1 MGFLCI
7 FCHQVFPKDLNL
19 KLHLRVHE
27 KEVGCELCGKSVHN
41 TKFSLHVKDCKR
53 WPKIKKNK
61 AEKRNLVEET
71 KLSPEK
77 PSTSSSSSTNTEKR
91 NLVEKKKISPET
103 PSTTSSTNAEKRN
116 LVEKKKIS
124 PETPSTTSSTNAEK
138 QNLVEKKRLSPE
150 KPSTT
155 FSTNAEKKKL
165 VVMLKRLDTQSLK
178 KYGIGSQ
185 NGIRS
190 KNEIGSSKKIQCRL
204 IQCLGCSRQYSSKMT
219 MQRHYKIV
227 HLNEK
232 FQCDKCDK
240 SFTDSRSLRDHR
252 RSQHMGVFYKCE
264 PCGKQFNVEIS
275 FTNHAKKCLISKN
288 ED

>member
-77 PSTSSSSSTNTEKR
+77 PSTSSISSTNTEKR
-91 NLVEKKKISPET
+91 NLVEKKKMSPEK
-103 PSTTSSTNAEKRN
+103 PSISSTSSTNAG
-116 LVEKKKIS
+116 
-124 PETPSTTSSTNAEK
+124 
-138 QNLVEKKRLSPE
+138 
-150 KPSTT
+150 
-155 FSTNAEKKKL
+155 KKKL
-165 VVMLKRLDTQSLK
+165 VVMLTRLDTLSLK
-178 KYGIGSQ
+178 KYGIGSKNEIPSK
-185 NGIRS
+185 NGIGS
-190 KNEIGSSKKIQCRL
+190 KKEIGSSKKVQCRL
-204 IQCLGCSRQYSSKMT
+204 IKCLGCSRQYSSKFT
-219 MQRHYKIV
+219 MQRHYQIV

-240 SFTDSRSLRDHR
+240 SFTDSRCLRDHQ
-252 RSQHMGVFYKCE
+252 RSQHMGVFYRCE
-264 PCGKQFNVEIS
+264 PCGKQFNIEIS
-275 FTNHAKKCLISKN
+275 YTRHVKKCLISKN

>member
-61 AEKRNLVEET
+61 AEKRNLVEKT

-77 PSTSSSSSTNTEKR
+77 PSTSS
-91 NLVEKKKISPET
+91 
-103 PSTTSSTNAEKRN
+103 TSSTNAEKRI
-116 LVEKKKIS
+116 LVEKKKLS

-165 VVMLKRLDTQSLK
+165 VVMLTRLDTQSLK

>member
-61 AEKRNLVEET
+61 AERPNLVEET
-71 KLSPEK
+71 KLSPGK
-77 PSTSSSSSTNTEKR
+77 PSTSSISSTNTEKR
-91 NLVEKKKISPET
+91 NLVEKKKMSPEK
-103 PSTTSSTNAEKRN
+103 PSISSTSSTNAG
-116 LVEKKKIS
+116 
-124 PETPSTTSSTNAEK
+124 
-138 QNLVEKKRLSPE
+138 
-150 KPSTT
+150 
-155 FSTNAEKKKL
+155 KKKL
-165 VVMLKRLDTQSLK
+165 VVMLTRLDTLSLK
-178 KYGIGSQ
+178 KYGIGSKNEIPSK
-185 NGIRS
+185 NGIGS
-190 KNEIGSSKKIQCRL
+190 KKEIGSSKKVQCRL
-204 IQCLGCSRQYSSKMT
+204 IKCLGCSRQYSSKFT
-219 MQRHYKIV
+219 MQRHYQIV

-264 PCGKQFNVEIS
+264 PCGKQFNLEIS
-275 FTNHAKKCLISKN
+275 FTNHGKKCLISKN

>member
-1 MGFLCI
+1 MLLKRPIMGFLCI

-77 PSTSSSSSTNTEKR
+77 PSTSSISSTNAGKR
-91 NLVEKKKISPET
+91 NLVEKKKMRLEKPSIS
-103 PSTTSSTNAEKRN
+103 STSSTNAG
-116 LVEKKKIS
+116 
-124 PETPSTTSSTNAEK
+124 
-138 QNLVEKKRLSPE
+138 
-150 KPSTT
+150 
-155 FSTNAEKKKL
+155 KKKL
-165 VVMLKRLDTQSLK
+165 VVMLTRLDTLSLK
-178 KYGIGSQ
+178 KYGIGSK
-185 NGIRS
+185 NEIAS
-190 KNEIGSSKKIQCRL
+190 KNEIGSKKEIGSSKKIQCRL
-204 IQCLGCSRQYSSKMT
+204 IKCLGCSRQYSSKFT
-219 MQRHYKIV
+219 MQRHYQIV

-240 SFTDSRSLRDHR
+240 SFTDSRCLRDHQ
-252 RSQHMGVFYKCE
+252 RSQHMGVFYRCE
-264 PCGKQFNVEIS
+264 PCGKQFNIEIS
-275 FTNHAKKCLISKN
+275 YTRHAKKCLISKN

>member
-91 NLVEKKKISPET
+91 NLVEKKKMSPEK
-103 PSTTSSTNAEKRN
+103 PSISSTSSTNAG
-116 LVEKKKIS
+116 
-124 PETPSTTSSTNAEK
+124 
-138 QNLVEKKRLSPE
+138 
-150 KPSTT
+150 
-155 FSTNAEKKKL
+155 KKKL
-165 VVMLKRLDTQSLK
+165 VVMLTRLDTLSLK
-178 KYGIGSQ
+178 KYGIGSKNEIPSK
-185 NGIRS
+185 NGIGS
-190 KNEIGSSKKIQCRL
+190 KKEIGSSKKVQCRL
-204 IQCLGCSRQYSSKMT
+204 IKCLGCSRQYSSKFT
-219 MQRHYKIV
+219 MQRHYQIV

-240 SFTDSRSLRDHR
+240 SFTDSRCLRDHQ
-252 RSQHMGVFYKCE
+252 RSQHMGVFYRCE
-264 PCGKQFNVEIS
+264 PCGKQFNIEIS
-275 FTNHAKKCLISKN
+275 YTRHVKKCLISKN

>member
-91 NLVEKKKISPET
+91 NLAEKKKMSPET

-116 LVEKKKIS
+116 LVEKKKMRLEKPSIS
-124 PETPSTTSSTNAEK
+124 STSSTNAG
-138 QNLVEKKRLSPE
+138 
-150 KPSTT
+150 
-155 FSTNAEKKKL
+155 KKKL
-165 VVMLKRLDTQSLK
+165 VVMLTRLDTLSLK
-178 KYGIGSQ
+178 KYGIGSK
-185 NGIRS
+185 NEIAS
-190 KNEIGSSKKIQCRL
+190 KNEIGSKKEIGSSKKIQCRL
-204 IQCLGCSRQYSSKMT
+204 IQCLGCSNQYASKMT
-219 MQRHYKIV
+219 MQRHYKII

-232 FQCDKCDK
+232 FQCDKCNK
-240 SFTDSRSLRDHR
+240 SFTDSRYLRDHK
-252 RSQHMGVFYKCE
+252 RSQHLGLFYRCE
-264 PCGKQFNVEIS
+264 PCGKEFNIELTYNKHV
-275 FTNHAKKCLISKN
+275 KN
-288 ED
+288 CALK

>member
-91 NLVEKKKISPET
+91 NLVEKKKMSPET

-116 LVEKKKIS
+116 LAEKKKMS
-124 PETPSTTSSTNAEK
+124 PEKPSISSTSSTNAG
-138 QNLVEKKRLSPE
+138 
-150 KPSTT
+150 
-155 FSTNAEKKKL
+155 KKKL
-165 VVMLKRLDTQSLK
+165 VVMLTRLDTLSLK
-178 KYGIGSQ
+178 KYGIGSK
-185 NGIRS
+185 NGIGS
-190 KNEIGSSKKIQCRL
+190 KKEIGSSKKIQCRL
-204 IQCLGCSRQYSSKMT
+204 IKCLGCSRQYSSKFT
-219 MQRHYKIV
+219 MQRHYQIV

-240 SFTDSRSLRDHR
+240 SFTDSRCLRDHQ
-252 RSQHMGVFYKCE
+252 RSQHMGVFYRCE
-264 PCGKQFNVEIS
+264 PCGKQFNIEIS
-275 FTNHAKKCLISKN
+275 YTRHAKKCLISKN

>member
-77 PSTSSSSSTNTEKR
+77 PSTSSISSTNAGKR
-91 NLVEKKKISPET
+91 NLVEKKKMRLEKPSIS
-103 PSTTSSTNAEKRN
+103 STSSTNAG
-116 LVEKKKIS
+116 
-124 PETPSTTSSTNAEK
+124 
-138 QNLVEKKRLSPE
+138 
-150 KPSTT
+150 
-155 FSTNAEKKKL
+155 KKKL
-165 VVMLKRLDTQSLK
+165 VVMLTRLDTLSLK
-178 KYGIGSQ
+178 KYGIGSK
-185 NGIRS
+185 NEIAS
-190 KNEIGSSKKIQCRL
+190 KNEIGSKKEIGSSKKIQCRL
-204 IQCLGCSRQYSSKMT
+204 IKCLGCSRQYSSKFT
-219 MQRHYKIV
+219 MQRHYQIV

-240 SFTDSRSLRDHR
+240 SFTDSRCLRDHQ
-252 RSQHMGVFYKCE
+252 RSQHMGVFYRCE
-264 PCGKQFNVEIS
+264 PCGKQFNIEIS
-275 FTNHAKKCLISKN
+275 YTRHAKKCLISKN